1 MYIWSHFLFPVVCGK
16 SNVIPQSRDLVLQ
29 LVERILSG
37 PKART
42 ILLNGTVRKGE
53 HIVPPAVLDLLM
65 RATFPASTARVKAT
79 ERFETFY
86 PTLKELALIGSGT
99 KTTKQASQQLLPFA
113 IQAIQE
119 NNSELTKE
127 ATDLFIWCLTQNAEC
142 YKQWEKLYV
151 ENVGVTII
159 VLRKLSTEWRNYSA
173 KISPDTLKVTLKH
186 LRAKNEDAL
195 SRNTDPSQVASIKEA
210 DKYCK
215 TILMKLTRN
224 FGCMKGSVLVLV
236 LGITSCSYCYLLSIP
251 PMLRKYGFHLVLS
264 GNRYYI
270 SDQGDFLEIDEQW
283 QSRPRGGRKRKCPS
297 IRSFC
302 RKRIVSP
309 EQASTLMYN
318 VLQNMMQAEFCW
330 WDEIE

>member
-16 SNVIPQSRDLVLQ
+16 SNVNPQSRDLVLQ

-42 ILLNGTVRKGE
+42 ILLNGAVRKGE
-53 HIVPPAVLDLLM
+53 RIVPPAVLDLLM
-65 RATFPASTARVKAT
+65 PATFPASTARVKAT

-86 PTLKELALIGSGT
+86 PTLKELALTGSVQSFEADGFWI
-99 KTTKQASQQLLPFA
+99 SILGIYRVHDMINLL
-113 IQAIQE
+113 
-119 NNSELTKE
+119 
-127 ATDLFIWCLTQNAEC
+127 
-142 YKQWEKLYV
+142 
-151 ENVGVTII
+151 I
-159 VLRKLSTEWRNYSA
+159 VALVSRCGQ
-173 KISPDTLKVTLKH
+173 
-186 LRAKNEDAL
+186 NEDAL
-195 SRNTDPSQVASIKEA
+195 SRNTDPGQVASIKEA

-236 LGITSCSYCYLLSIP
+236 LGIASCSYCYLLSIP

-283 QSRPRGGRKRKCPS
+283 QSRPRGGQKRKCPS
-297 IRSFC
+297 IGSFC

-309 EQASTLMYN
+309 EQASTLM
-318 VLQNMMQAEFCW
+318 
-330 WDEIE
+330 